1 MPKRKITANLN
12 TEVLHV
18 KLRIYSGGIKRG
30 IAIPLLSLRVR
41 VHRERGSRNTLSLCV
56 SLVTFSTAR
65 KSPHGVTGS
74 KMLYRAIQKAALPDL
89 RYVCFVAC
97 GKLCR
102 RIANIVPNT
111 SAKGGLHQQPAPRR
125 IFSFYGKTLRTL
137 DIFPFWMYPYIKQ
150 YTVIYPAA
158 FSVCS
163 AGNLSAS
170 IISDARRV
178 YSYKKWN

>member
-1 MPKRKITANLN
+1 MN
-12 TEVLHV
+12 E
-18 KLRIYSGGIKRG
+18 
-30 IAIPLLSLRVR
+30 
-41 VHRERGSRNTLSLCV
+41 
-56 SLVTFSTAR
+56 
-65 KSPHGVTGS
+65 
-74 KMLYRAIQKAALPDL
+74 
-89 RYVCFVAC
+89 
-97 GKLCR
+97 
-102 RIANIVPNT
+102 
-111 SAKGGLHQQPAPRR
+111 SAKGGLLMQPAPRR